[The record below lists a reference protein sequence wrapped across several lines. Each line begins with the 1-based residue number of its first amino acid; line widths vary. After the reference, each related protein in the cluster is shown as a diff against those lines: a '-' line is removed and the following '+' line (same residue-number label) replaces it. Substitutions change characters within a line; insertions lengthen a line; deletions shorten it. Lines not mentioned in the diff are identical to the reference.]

1 MVYEA
6 VMLRFLIIDDHP
18 LFREALRSALH
29 LVYPD
34 AETVEARLV
43 EHALAIL
50 HEGGA
55 FDLALLDL
63 SIPDVQGFEGLLTIR
78 TRYPRLPVV
87 VVSGHEDPRIVSE
100 TLSYGAAGFIPK
112 SARKDDLAKA
122 IREVMAGEVYVP
134 ETLAEQSADA
144 SRQDR
149 AELVRR
155 IATLTPQQMRVLGM
169 LRQGLLNKQIA
180 FELQVGETTVK
191 AHVSEILRKLHVYSR
206 TQAVIEVSRLEHG
219 ELFREGEGFGAGS
232 DQRPTNDEQ
241 AS

>member
-1 MVYEA
+1 
-6 VMLRFLIIDDHP
+6 MLRFLIIDDHP
-18 LFREALRSALH
+18 LFREALQSALQ
-29 LVYPD
+29 LAYPD
-34 AETVEARLV
+34 AETVEARLI
-43 EHALAIL
+43 EDALAVL
-50 HEGGA
+50 EKGQS

-63 SIPDVQGFEGLLTIR
+63 SMPGVQGFEGLLTVR

-122 IREVMAGEVYVP
+122 IREVMEGEVYVP
-134 ETLAEQSADA
+134 SDFAGEQADPD
-144 SRQDR
+144 RDDR

-155 IATLTPQQMRVLGM
+155 LATLTPQQMRVLGM

-206 TQAVIEVSRLEHG
+206 TQAVIEVSRLDHG
-219 ELFREGEGFGAGS
+219 ELFRDTEEFSVGGKPE
-232 DQRPTNDEQ
+232 
-241 AS
+241 

>member
-1 MVYEA
+1 
-6 VMLRFLIIDDHP
+6 MLRFLIVDDHP
-18 LFREALRSALH
+18 LFRDALQSALK
-29 LVYPD
+29 LAYPD
-34 AETVEARLV
+34 AETVEARLI
-43 EHALAIL
+43 EDALAIL
-50 HEGGA
+50 DREQG

-87 VVSGHEDPRIVSE
+87 VVSGHEDPRIVTE

-122 IREVMAGEVYVP
+122 IREIMDGEVYVP
-134 ETLAEQSADA
+134 GNFAEQPADPA
-144 SRQDR
+144 REDR

-180 FELQVGETTVK
+180 YELQVGETTVK

-219 ELFREGEGFGAGS
+219 ELFREGDGFAA
-232 DQRPTNDEQ
+232 REE
-241 AS
+241 

>member
-1 MVYEA
+1 MTA
-6 VMLRFLIIDDHP
+6 VSDRARFLIIDDHP
-18 LFREALRSALH
+18 LFREALHSA
-29 LVYPD
+29 VQMAYPD
-34 AETVEARLV
+34 VDTVEARLI
-43 EHALAIL
+43 EDALAVL
-50 HEGGA
+50 EKGQS

-63 SIPDVQGFEGLLTIR
+63 SMPGVQGFEGLLTVR

-122 IREVMAGEVYVP
+122 IREVMEGEVYVP
-134 ETLAEQSADA
+134 SDFAGEQADPD
-144 SRQDR
+144 RDDR

-155 IATLTPQQMRVLGM
+155 LATLTPQQMRVLGM

-206 TQAVIEVSRLEHG
+206 TQAVIEVSRLDHG
-219 ELFREGEGFGAGS
+219 ELFRDTEEFSVGGKPE
-232 DQRPTNDEQ
+232 
-241 AS
+241 